1 MEAEVVLFDVGPNLG
16 ASNRAALVATDHVVV
31 PLAGDMFSIQG
42 LRNLG
47 PTLLEWREGWQQR
60 LQSYKSPELQLPR
73 GDISP
78 AGYVV
83 QQHEVRLNRPV
94 RAYTRWMDR
103 IPREY
108 FDAGLG
114 RATQFGSTIED
125 DPDCLAMFKHYRS
138 LMPMAHEARKP
149 VFLLRPGDGALGSHG
164 RAVQQAYQ
172 DFQQFTTT
180 LLERIHLA
188 SPSATTEAP

>member
-1 MEAEVVLFDVGPNLG
+1 
-16 ASNRAALVATDHVVV
+16 
-31 PLAGDMFSIQG
+31 MFSIQG

-47 PTLLEWREGWQQR
+47 PTLREWREGWQLR
-60 LQSYKSPELQLPR
+60 RQSYKIPELPLPL
-73 GDISP
+73 GDMLP

-108 FDAGLG
+108 FEAGLG
-114 RATQFGSTIED
+114 RQLLVGGTIED
-125 DPDCLAMFKHYRS
+125 DPECLAMFKHYRS

-149 VFLLRPGDGALGSHG
+149 VFLLRAADGALGSHG
-164 RAVQQAYQ
+164 KAVQLAYQ
-172 DFQQFTTT
+172 DFQLFTKK
-180 LLERIHLA
+180 LLERIGLA
-188 SPSATTEAP
+188 